1 MAALGELTG
10 SLWAF
15 IRSDP
20 SSIRQLNTAGQWSTW
35 QATRQHGPRPERAPK
50 PLSGR
55 GSDRRSVRRLRSL
68 DL

>member
-20 SSIRQLNTAGQWSTW
+20 SSIRRLNTSGQWSTW
-35 QATRQHGPRPERAPK
+35 QETRQQVPRAERAPK

-55 GSDRRSVRRLRSL
+55 GSDRRSVRRLRSPGL
-68 DL
+68 